1 MRFFVF
7 YYGQI
12 CQFSGAFGKW
22 GKLNGPTGWAVSHA
36 AQKER
41 EGERERLH
49 WQSQL
54 QLQLESDSDLEA
66 DSEWASWTWLGLA
79 WLGPAW
85 GLASL
90 GFAWRAAANFTV
102 TPRFQLTCWRP
113 LARPINQMSRHRLP
127 AVSAACRMPL
137 LGIATATPTS
147 SSHFF
152 VDFIL
157 IYEDRFI
164 WLPLLLHASH
174 RSAAMSKFIA
184 DAR

>member
-1 MRFFVF
+1 MQHR
-7 YYGQI
+7 
-12 CQFSGAFGKW
+12 KR
-22 GKLNGPTGWAVSHA
+22 
-36 AQKER
+36 ER
-41 EGERERLH
+41 DGERER
-49 WQSQL
+49 
-54 QLQLESDSDLEA
+54 ERDSTG
-66 DSEWASWTWLGLA
+66 SRSCSCSWSPTLTWKRTRSGLVGLGLA
-79 WLGPAW
+79 WPGLAW